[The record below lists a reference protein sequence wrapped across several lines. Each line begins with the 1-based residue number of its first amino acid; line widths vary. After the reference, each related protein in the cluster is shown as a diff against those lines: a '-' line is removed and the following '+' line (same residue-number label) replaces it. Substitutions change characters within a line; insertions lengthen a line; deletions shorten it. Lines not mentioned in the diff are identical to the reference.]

1 MKRFLVLF
9 SALFLLSIINVSAQS
24 TRIISDCTVQYDLTI
39 DDTKAD
45 AAFVK
50 TMKGATK
57 TVYIKGT
64 RSRSDLLTPTYV
76 QTIINDS
83 KSDTTIVLRELGT
96 TKYMSYLNQEKRQN
110 QNKRFEGVAFNPTG
124 ETKTILGYQCTKVVA
139 KLKDG
144 SNFNVYYAPSIIPSN
159 KEYEYQFKDLPGFVL
174 EYETQTEDGKTKISY
189 VASKIIL
196 TPVPESK
203 FEVPKSGYRIL

>member
-1 MKRFLVLF
+1 
-9 SALFLLSIINVSAQS
+9 
-24 TRIISDCTVQYDLTI
+24 
-39 DDTKAD
+39 
-45 AAFVK
+45 
-50 TMKGATK
+50 
-57 TVYIKGT
+57 
-64 RSRSDLLTPTYV
+64 
-76 QTIINDS
+76 
-83 KSDTTIVLRELGT
+83 
-96 TKYMSYLNQEKRQN
+96 
-110 QNKRFEGVAFNPTG
+110 
-124 ETKTILGYQCTKVVA
+124 VA